1 MGAEEGDENKQKHS
15 TNIMSPKRPAG
26 AHQWPRR
33 AIYRDL
39 SNPHISNDL
48 WRLSEAWQWGSG
60 VGVGEG
66 VEEGGQQSSTACA
79 HGNISYTRVP
89 PLHPMPSK
97 QHIHPSG

>member
-1 MGAEEGDENKQKHS
+1 VSAEEGDENNQKHS

-26 AHQWPRR
+26 THQWPRR
-33 AIYRDL
+33 AIQRDL
-39 SNPHISNDL
+39 FNPHTVIMP

-66 VEEGGQQSSTACA
+66 DQQSSTARA